1 MFGSETKKKY
11 GRDQETSQAQCAGL
25 NHFFVYGTDL
35 PVSNV
40 PVANV
45 PTCKKGTTYSSDGL
59 RYSLIARIANA
70 PVADVPVANVPVAN
84 APVANVPTCKKGTSD
99 TSGGILCAL
108 ILLSLARGKWPVE
121 N

>member
-1 MFGSETKKKY
+1 MSFEY
-11 GRDQETSQAQCAGL
+11 GAKPANQVNQPNKIEYLFKRKTFLRRKVLTVL

-40 PVANV
+40 
-45 PTCKKGTTYSSDGL
+45 
-59 RYSLIARIANA
+59 
-70 PVADVPVANVPVAN
+70 
-84 APVANVPTCKKGTSD
+84 PVANVPTCKKGTSD